1 MSMQNLLKELEEE
14 LKCNGYSLG
23 DILYASC
30 MERSEPDSLFAHKVV
45 LRPKVFI
52 RAAGK
57 INYDPFAGDPEQG
70 AFAIDPLVKVVLKDG
85 SYVER
90 RNHHTGEEY
99 WHCIRLAPLNPK
111 YTENVDENLLHIQ
124 WIKSSNGAVE

>member
-1 MSMQNLLKELEEE
+1 MRNLLRELVEE
-14 LKCNGYSLG
+14 LRCNGYSLC

-30 MERSEPDSLFAHKVV
+30 MERSKPDSLFAHYVV
-45 LRPKVFI
+45 LRPEVFL
-52 RAAGK
+52 RAAEK

-70 AFAIDPLVKVVLKDG
+70 VFAIDPLVKVVLKDG

-99 WHCIRLAPLNPK
+99 WHCIKLAPLNPK
-111 YTENVDENLLHIQ
+111 YTENVDESLLNIQ
-124 WIKSSNGAVE
+124 WIKSDNRNE